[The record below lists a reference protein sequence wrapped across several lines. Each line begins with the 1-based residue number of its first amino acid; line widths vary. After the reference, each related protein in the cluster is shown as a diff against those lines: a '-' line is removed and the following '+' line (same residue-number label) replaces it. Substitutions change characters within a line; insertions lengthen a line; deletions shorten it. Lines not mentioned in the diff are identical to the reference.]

1 MVVIAGIPA
10 RFASRRFPGKPLALI
25 DGVPLVVRVV
35 QAVRQ
40 SGVVDGVVVATDDR
54 RIAERVEQLGVRV
67 YLSQHGYRSGS
78 DRLAAALAGQSAEI
92 VLNVQADEALVD
104 RAVLQAALLA
114 LDRAPEVAI
123 GTVARPLREDERDDP
138 NTVKVRFDRRGRAQA
153 FGRRI
158 GDPRKGWAHVGVYAF
173 RRWALDRFASLPSSP
188 EEKREDLE
196 QLRAMDHGLAIQVE
210 PVEAALRAVDC
221 PADLARV
228 EALLL
233 DRDRR
238 PLHPG

>member
-25 DGVPLVVRVV
+25 DGVPLVVRVA

-40 SGVVDGVVVATDDR
+40 GGVADAVVVATDDR
-54 RIAERVEQLGVRV
+54 RIAELAENIGVRV
-67 YLSQHGYRSGS
+67 CLSQHCFRSGS

-114 LDRAPEVAI
+114 LDRAPELAI
-123 GTVARPLREDERDDP
+123 GTVARPLRDGEHDDP
-138 NTVKVRFDRRGRAQA
+138 NTVKVVFDRRGRAEA
-153 FGRRI
+153 FGRRAPLR
-158 GDPRKGWAHVGVYAF
+158 GRPWAHVGVYAY
-173 RRWALDRFASLPSSP
+173 RRWALDRFASLPSSVG
-188 EEKREDLE
+188 EKREDLE
-196 QLRAMDHGLAIQVE
+196 QMRAMENGLAIQVE

-228 EALLL
+228 EALLV

-238 PLHPG
+238 RVDPG